1 MKTDPSQDISASLR
15 NSLYLVVALSMI
27 FMTLVLATQPL
38 FLKGLGLGRD
48 NAGFVNANIQVIT
61 ELVDLLFVGYLGYLS
76 DRFGRIPIMYYGF
89 VLSAI
94 TAAITP
100 FCLEIGLFLG
110 ISGVAVFYA
119 ARIVMSIGSTAV
131 WPQLGTLTG
140 DYTTQ
145 KNRPMLLAKVGF
157 MTAFG
162 ATLVYAVLMQL
173 PKYIGLTMVMMIS
186 VATAVAGAWLSRH
199 FLTERAIPIKQEKF
213 PFAKVMALLRQDR
226 DLRLSFLAAFSS
238 RNDMVIIGLFLMTW
252 FIYFADLLPH
262 VSHAQ
267 AAGQAGIIIGF
278 IGFII
283 LVSLPFWG
291 WLIQNVGRVESLT
304 LGMVLSGA
312 GFTGM
317 GLIINPFS
325 WWTFLPA
332 LFVGL
337 GQAGCLLAPQ
347 TLALDISPPDM
358 RGSVMGAFNTVGC
371 IGIVFFIQIGG
382 FLFDLLSP
390 TSPFIF
396 TGLAN
401 FVIMAYG
408 LWVLRAGSRDGLK
421 EEALARIGSR
431 SARDTDLEL

>member
-1 MKTDPSQDISASLR
+1 MSPEIHPSLR
-15 NSLYLVVALSMI
+15 NSLYLIVALSMI

-38 FLKGLGLGRD
+38 FLKGLGLERD

-61 ELVDLLFVGYLGYLS
+61 ELVDLLFVGYLGHLS

-89 VLSAI
+89 VLSAV
-94 TAAITP
+94 TAAVTP
-100 FCLEIGLFLG
+100 FCLEIGLALG
-110 ISGVAVFYA
+110 ISGVAVFYV
-119 ARIVMSIGSTAV
+119 ARILMSIGSTAV

-140 DYTTQ
+140 DYTTPN
-145 KNRPMLLAKVGF
+145 NRPMLLAKVGF

-162 ATLVYAVLMQL
+162 ATLVYAILMQL
-173 PKYIGLTMVMMIS
+173 PKYIGLTLVMMLS

-199 FLTERAIPIKQEKF
+199 FLEERAPLTQQEQF
-213 PFAKVMALLRQDR
+213 PFGEVMGLLRQER
-226 DLRLSFLAAFSS
+226 NLRLSFLAAFSS

-252 FIYFADLLPH
+252 FIYFADLLPN
-262 VSHAQ
+262 VTHAQ
-267 AAGQAGIIIGF
+267 AAGQAGMVIGF

-291 WLIQNVGRVESLT
+291 WLIQNLGRVESLT
-304 LGMVLSGA
+304 LGMVLSGS
-312 GFTGM
+312 GFTAM
-317 GLIINPFS
+317 GLIMNPFS

-347 TLALDISPPDM
+347 TLALDLAPTHM

-371 IGIVFFIQIGG
+371 IGIIFFIQIGG

-390 TSPFIF
+390 TAPFIF

-408 LWVLRAGSRDGLK
+408 LWVMRTGSRDDPGK
-421 EEALARIGSR
+421 NGSTCNEFCF
-431 SARDTDLEL
+431 DTEQKS